1 MNTTGILSTKR
12 VMTTTSTEPGGGHP
26 PVPPLTQPFLP
37 ASMRAGAL
45 ALALTS
51 VLPVGG
57 CAAPAVE
64 QSPSSG
70 EPWSLTVWGELYEV
84 FPEVD
89 PLVTGETAVAHT
101 HVTRLEDFAAL
112 DEGSV
117 EIVLAS
123 PDEGPGEQVFRVE
136 GPERP
141 GVFRVEIRPDSPG
154 EFDLAFRIASSA
166 GREEIRG
173 GRVRV
178 GTAERPGGLV
188 VAPAPKGAVDGGEP
202 LTFLKEE
209 QWRSDFATAWVRR
222 GSLARSVSGLARVRP
237 PAGGEVSVTAPV
249 DGVVGAPSGPAGWPY
264 PGRRVDRGASLFEL
278 VPRVAADHSLP
289 ALEAEV
295 AALETERASA
305 SSRLARLEELLA
317 LEAVSLREVEEVR
330 ARVEVLE
337 TRQTAATRDL
347 AAARAAREGGVDG
360 TAGALT
366 LRAPLRGEIA
376 SVATS
381 PGQTVAAGE
390 VLARLVR
397 TDRVWLEV
405 AVAPAGA
412 RELASAE
419 VAGVVLTFSEGP
431 PTRIENGLRR
441 VSLSPEM
448 SPSTGTVTV
457 LLEAPASPELI
468 LGTRAEARILL
479 VEGRPGVVVPAS
491 AVIDN
496 GGVPVV
502 YLQLSGERFARH
514 EIHVLERQGDRVL
527 VDHLVPGQRLVRSGG
542 EAIRR
547 SSLMGSGEAHGH
559 VH

>member
-1 MNTTGILSTKR
+1 MHTVGT
-12 VMTTTSTEPGGGHP
+12 MTPPSTEPDAEGGGGRRS
-26 PVPPLTQPFLP
+26 VSLLP
-37 ASMRAGAL
+37 ASAL
-45 ALALTS
+45 AWTLTLLATGCS
-51 VLPVGG
+51 TPV
-57 CAAPAVE
+57 AEEPTASA
-64 QSPSSG
+64 
-70 EPWSLTVWGELYEV
+70 EPWSVTAWGELYEV

-89 PLVTGETAVAHT
+89 PLVAGETAEAHT
-101 HVTRLEDFAAL
+101 HVTRLADFAAL

-117 EIVLAS
+117 EVVLS
-123 PDEGPGEQVFRVE
+123 GPEEGTTEQVFRAE

-141 GVFRVEIRPDSPG
+141 GVFRVEIRPESPG

-166 GREEIRG
+166 GSEEIRG

-178 GTAERPGGLV
+178 GTTERPGGLV

-202 LTFLKEE
+202 LPFLKEE
-209 QWRSDFATAWVRR
+209 QWRSDFATGWVRR

-249 DGVVGAPSGPAGWPY
+249 DGVVNAPSGPAGWPY
-264 PGRRVDRGASLFEL
+264 PGRRVARGASLFEL
-278 VPRVAADHSLP
+278 VPRVAADRSLP

-295 AALETERASA
+295 AAIETERATA
-305 SSRLARLEELLA
+305 RSRRGRLEELLE
-317 LEAVSLREVEEVR
+317 LEAVSLREVEEAR
-330 ARVEVLE
+330 TRVEVLE
-337 TRQTAATRDL
+337 ARHAAATRDL
-347 AAARAAREGGVDG
+347 AAARAAREGGADG
-360 TAGALT
+360 TGGALT
-366 LRAPLRGEIA
+366 LRAPLGGEIA
-376 SVATS
+376 SVTAS

-397 TDRVWLEV
+397 TDRIWLEV

-419 VAGVVLTFSEGP
+419 VAGVVLAFSEGP
-431 PTRIENGLRR
+431 PARIEEDLRR

-448 SPSTGTVTV
+448 ASETGTVTV
-457 LLEAPASPELI
+457 HLEAPASPELI

-479 VEGRPGVVVPAS
+479 AERREGVVVPAS
-491 AVIDN
+491 AVIDD

-502 YLQLSGERFARH
+502 YLQLSGERFARQ
-514 EIHVLERQGDRVL
+514 EIHVLDRQGDRVL
-527 VDHLVPGQRLVRSGG
+527 VDHLVPGQRLVRRGG

-547 SSLMGSGEAHGH
+547 SSLMASGEAHGH